1 MTVREESFFLKMFI
15 NGCMTEKKNF
25 PNLDAMFFFLE
36 EARPFIKSK
45 IDSANRHASMSVPQT
60 PSGLS
65 NESSASTIVNYL
77 LNLIEEAFYISEV

>member
-1 MTVREESFFLKMFI
+1 MHDRKKEFSKF
-15 NGCMTEKKNF
+15 GCNV
-25 PNLDAMFFFLE
+25 FFLE
-36 EARPFIKSK
+36 EARPFIKTK

-60 PSGLS
+60 PSGPS